1 MMEEENQ
8 MDMNYIMNDRIDA
21 DLNLDIHMCGD

>member
-1 MMEEENQ
+1 MEEENQ